1 MAEYSN
7 DEERLAAIADFFKH
21 YKNLI
26 LSLLI
31 SISVIGIGAFGI
43 KYTNDSNNAAAS
55 KIYAEWLKGI
65 NQEGINI
72 INKNLYYDD
81 LINNYESTGFAQL
94 AMFKKASALAANSEL
109 DESELYFKELI
120 SISNGLFG
128 NELINKMARVS
139 LARILISKENF
150 NGALKVIENL
160 MTGSDPFINE
170 LAGDALIGQN
180 KQDLAIEQYNLAKD
194 LYGDDASKNIVIM
207 KLNNIQPV
215 L

>member
-31 SISVIGIGAFGI
+31 STSVIGIGAFGI

-94 AMFKKASALAANSEL
+94 AMFKKASALAVNSKL

-120 SISNGLFG
+120 SISNGFFG
-128 NELINKMARVS
+128 NELINKMSRVS

-170 LAGDALIGQN
+170 LAGDALLGQN

>member
-21 YKNLI
+21 YRNLI

-31 SISVIGIGAFGI
+31 STSLIGIGAFGI

-72 INKNLYYDD
+72 INENLYYDD

-94 AMFKKASALAANSEL
+94 AMFKKASALAANSKL

-120 SISNGLFG
+120 SISNGFFG

>member
-31 SISVIGIGAFGI
+31 STSVIGIGAFGI

-72 INKNLYYDD
+72 INENLYYDD

-94 AMFKKASALAANSEL
+94 AMFKKASALAANSKL

-120 SISNGLFG
+120 SISNGFFG

-194 LYGDDASKNIVIM
+194 SYGDDASKNIVIM

>member
-94 AMFKKASALAANSEL
+94 AMFKKASALAANSKL

-120 SISNGLFG
+120 SISNGFFG
-128 NELINKMARVS
+128 NELINKMSRVS

>member
-31 SISVIGIGAFGI
+31 STSVIGIGAFGI

-81 LINNYESTGFAQL
+81 LINNYESTGIAQL

-109 DESELYFKELI
+109 DESD
-120 SISNGLFG
+120 
-128 NELINKMARVS
+128 V
-139 LARILISKENF
+139 
-150 NGALKVIENL
+150 
-160 MTGSDPFINE
+160 
-170 LAGDALIGQN
+170 
-180 KQDLAIEQYNLAKD
+180 
-194 LYGDDASKNIVIM
+194 
-207 KLNNIQPV
+207 
-215 L
+215 

>member
-120 SISNGLFG
+120 SISNGFFG

>member
-31 SISVIGIGAFGI
+31 STSVIGIGAFGI

-94 AMFKKASALAANSEL
+94 AMFKKASALAANSKL

-120 SISNGLFG
+120 SISNGFFG

>member
-72 INKNLYYDD
+72 INENLYDQHSFQF
-81 LINNYESTGFAQL
+81 LIIKNYYQF
-94 AMFKKASALAANSEL
+94 
-109 DESELYFKELI
+109 
-120 SISNGLFG
+120 
-128 NELINKMARVS
+128 
-139 LARILISKENF
+139 
-150 NGALKVIENL
+150 
-160 MTGSDPFINE
+160 
-170 LAGDALIGQN
+170 
-180 KQDLAIEQYNLAKD
+180 YNL
-194 LYGDDASKNIVIM
+194 LI
-207 KLNNIQPV
+207 LQ
-215 L
+215 

>member
-31 SISVIGIGAFGI
+31 STSVIGIGAFGI

-72 INKNLYYDD
+72 INKNLYYDN

-120 SISNGLFG
+120 SISNGFFG

>member
-31 SISVIGIGAFGI
+31 STSVIGIGAFGI

-120 SISNGLFG
+120 SISNGFFG

>member
-31 SISVIGIGAFGI
+31 STSVIGIGAFGI

-120 SISNGLFG
+120 SISNGFFG

-170 LAGDALIGQN
+170 LAGDALLGQN